1 MQSTVGKGTCFK
13 IYFPASARPLPP
25 AEQEKDAAIT
35 DQGGN
40 ATILLVE
47 DNEMVRE
54 MVGELLTGF
63 GYRVYMENDPMK
75 ALERAQQIGRIDLLI
90 TDVVMPGMNG
100 RQLFERLSAEHPDI
114 GKVLYMS
121 GYTNDVFIKDGQLQ
135 EGISFIQKPFT
146 VDAFMEKITAL
157 LEE

>member
-1 MQSTVGKGTCFK
+1 VQSTVDKGTCFK
-13 IYFPASARPLPP
+13 IFFPASARPLHP
-25 AEQEKDAAIT
+25 AGVEKDAAVA

-54 MVGELLTGF
+54 MVGELLTGL
-63 GYRVYMENDPMK
+63 GYRVYLEDDPMK

-100 RQLFERLSAEHPDI
+100 RQLFERLSAELADI

-121 GYTNDVFIKDGQLQ
+121 GYTNDVFIKDGRLQ